1 MNLIFMGPPGSGKG
15 TQNKFFEDRHG
26 LMPISTG
33 DMFRAAINEK
43 TKVGLEAKTY
53 IDKGQLVPDE
63 VTVNIVKERLAKKDF
78 KNGFILD
85 GFPRT
90 INQAK
95 AFDKILNELDLRLD
109 KVVLISVPNE
119 KLMRRLTGRRTCK
132 ACKTVF
138 NIVSDG
144 NISKCKSCGGELY
157 QRDDDREDVIRNRLE
172 TYDRQTL
179 PLRDFYKNKDILLVI
194 DGTQSPDDTYNDILS
209 KLGL

>member
-1 MNLIFMGPPGSGKG
+1 
-15 TQNKFFEDRHG
+15 
-26 LMPISTG
+26 
-33 DMFRAAINEK
+33 MFRAAINEK